1 MLIMKPTHIP
11 LPEKAKPSIVVIVP
25 SNQGIVVRDE
35 QGHTLY
41 NSHPESPA
49 PILCVET
56 DRALV
61 TVIIK
66 DSIIELMA
74 IVHGKDKLLFT
85 QVNYWQMIYRILVDR
100 GLMPSGY
107 QDFHDCMV
115 QMGND
120 FRIPCSYEAL
130 KDIDDVFAKPFKQ
143 WKVSLYHGKRVSTYN
158 HKYEIARVFDEIV
171 ERRMNLAA

>member
-1 MLIMKPTHIP
+1 MIPTNTPLSEKTRPTIVIIIP
-11 LPEKAKPSIVVIVP
+11 TD
-25 SNQGIVVRDE
+25 QGIEVRNE
-35 QGHTLY
+35 QGVILCKY
-41 NSHPESPA
+41 HPEAPA
-49 PILCVET
+49 PILCAET

-61 TVIIK
+61 TFIIK

-74 IVHGKDKLLFT
+74 IAHGNDKLLFT

-100 GLMPSGY
+100 GLMPAGY
-107 QDFHDCMV
+107 RDFHDGMV

-143 WKVSLYHGKRVSTYN
+143 WKVSLYHGKRVSAYN
-158 HKYEIARVFDEIV
+158 HKYEIARLFDEIV
-171 ERRMNLAA
+171 ERRMNQAA